1 MGHRRAVR
9 LRRGGRQ
16 RATGDGGRHCSDF
29 STQAAAQAFFLA
41 HGGPA
46 RDPDRLDADHDG
58 IACESLPCPCNHS
71 TSGAPTPTPTATA
84 SPTATPAPPSSLGN
98 SVNLGRIRRTSDC
111 RVNGALPDRRC
122 TPGARYSKVTAADV
136 CVPGYAGRVRNVSQS
151 VKNAVYAEY
160 GITKHFNGASGEVD
174 HLVSLELGGSNAEAN
189 LFPEAAT
196 PKPGSHEKDR
206 LENKLH
212 QLVCNGQLG
221 LRTAQRAIGRDWVAA
236 YGKYVGPVP
245 ST

>member
-1 MGHRRAVR
+1 MSVQPQHVRRADTH
-9 LRRGGRQ
+9 
-16 RATGDGGRHCSDF
+16 ADRHCVADRDAR
-29 STQAAAQAFFLA
+29 AA
-41 HGGPA
+41 
-46 RDPDRLDADHDG
+46 
-58 IACESLPCPCNHS
+58 E
-71 TSGAPTPTPTATA
+71 
-84 SPTATPAPPSSLGN
+84 SLGN

-122 TPGARYSKVTAADV
+122 TPGRPLREGDCGRRLHT
-136 CVPGYAGRVRNVSQS
+136 RVRGPRAQRL
-151 VKNAVYAEY
+151 AVGRDAAHAEY

-212 QLVCNGQLG
+212 QLVCKGQLG